1 MQYTKVAACLL
12 VLVAVS
18 GCWKSASHEV
28 VVYTAQDSEFAE
40 PIFADFT
47 KATGIVVQPKFD
59 TESTK
64 TVGLA
69 EAIVAEKDR
78 PRCDVFWNN
87 EILHTMRLQKAG
99 LLTAYHPPIE
109 KQYPAAF
116 RSPDGLWHGFAARAR
131 VLLVNTK
138 LVPESERPKSIY
150 DLGDPRWKGRAG
162 IAKPLFGTTATQAA
176 CLFAVLGEE
185 KAKDFYRKIKTNN
198 VQVLSGNKQVAM
210 AVAGGQLA
218 FGITD
223 TDDAI
228 GEVEKG
234 MPVAIVYPDQEG
246 TGPDGGGLGTL
257 FIPNTLAIIRGC
269 PHEADAR
276 RTVDYL
282 LSPEV
287 EMKLAE
293 GPSAQIP
300 LGTDVETK
308 VRIETPR
315 TIKAMPVDFA
325 AAAEQ
330 WETAAKF
337 LRDEFTGG

>member
-1 MQYTKVAACLL
+1 MNHAGFAVRIL
-12 VLVAVS
+12 VLFAMS
-18 GCWKSASHEV
+18 GCWNSASREV

-40 PIFADFT
+40 PIFADFA
-47 KATGIVVQPKFD
+47 KATGIAVQPKYD

-87 EILHTMRLQKAG
+87 EILHTIRLQKAG
-99 LLTAYHPPIE
+99 LLTAYHPPNEE
-109 KQYPAAF
+109 KYPAAF

-131 VLLVNTK
+131 VLLVNTR
-138 LVPESERPKSIY
+138 LVPENERTKSIF
-150 DLGDPRWKGRAG
+150 DLNDPRWKGRAA

-185 KAKDFYRKIKTNN
+185 KAKDFYRKIKAND

-218 FGITD
+218 FGMTD

-234 MPVAIVYPDQEG
+234 MPVAIVYPDQGER
-246 TGPDGGGLGTL
+246 GLGTL

-269 PHEADAR
+269 PHEADAQR
-276 RTVDYL
+276 MADYL
-282 LSPEV
+282 LSPAV
-287 EMKLAE
+287 EKKLAE

-300 LGTDVETK
+300 LGADVK
-308 VRIETPR
+308 SNVRIETPR

-330 WETAAKF
+330 WEAAAKF